1 MQTEDRQLIRHV
13 LAGSTKDFG
22 LLLRRHAPRVRRF
35 IGRMV
40 TNREDAE
47 ELTQNVFVKAYGSLV
62 CYDEVKSDFTTW
74 LQRIAYHEAVD
85 YLRHGDGER
94 PLSLDSERGFEQVSD
109 EEVDTPFDDMRVGR
123 VELLKRAILTLP
135 HEDQLLLQLYYNDGK
150 ALKDIS
156 FILDRQPDYLATRL
170 QRIRKRLHKT
180 IRQLEKHEKD

>member
-13 LAGSTKDFG
+13 LTGSTKDFG

-47 ELTQNVFVKAYGSLV
+47 ELTQNVFVKAYSSLG
-62 CYDEVKSDFTTW
+62 C
-74 LQRIAYHEAVD
+74 YHEAVD

-109 EEVDTPFDDMRVGR
+109 EEADTPFDDMRVKR
-123 VELLKRAILTLP
+123 VELLKQAILTLP

-156 FILDRQPDYLATRL
+156 FIFDRQPDYLATRL